1 MVYVRYTTKV
11 VLLLSLSAVM
21 AYTCWNLI
29 ASRPTS
35 SSVPVDDYRQFADA
49 FSAADASLMK
59 AALREFTQVLEK
71 ANITYFMIG
80 GTLLGSYRHHDRIPW
95 DDDVDVAVNHTDKQK
110 LKVLFGNSTSH
121 VLVNVYGGGE
131 HWKFFP
137 KDGHLIKK
145 RTFRSPFIDVFWFD
159 ENASHI
165 FYTGPQGSV
174 KFHKSDLFPLRRR
187 PFGEFFL
194 PAPCNTAA
202 YLIAGSFQVDQ
213 CVSRQTNHLTVTAL
227 SSRTVPCSRL
237 ANMHPFVRRE
247 RQLTSNGRTVV
258 VEDQRFNGVLIKRW
272 SYEDDGCKYNVT
284 DRSYSVV

>member
-1 MVYVRYTTKV
+1 
-11 VLLLSLSAVM
+11 M

-121 VLVNVYGGGE
+121 VLKNVYGGGE

-137 KDGHLIKK
+137 KGGHLIRENK

-159 ENASHI
+159 ENARHI
-165 FYTGPQGSV
+165 FYTCSHGWANFQ
-174 KFHKSDLFPLRRR
+174 KSDVFPLRRR

-202 YLIAGSFQVDQ
+202 YLTTGLFQLDQ
-213 CVSRQTNHLTVTAL
+213 CVSRHMNHLTVTTL
-227 SSRTVPCSRL
+227 STRTVPCSRL
-237 ANMHPFVRRE
+237 AHMHPFVRRQ
-247 RQLTSNGRTVV
+247 RQLTSNGKTVI
-258 VEDQRFNGVLIKRW
+258 VEYQTFNGVIITQW
-272 SYEDDGCKYNVT
+272 SYEDDGCKYSVT
-284 DRSYSVV
+284 RQS

>member
-1 MVYVRYTTKV
+1 MVYVKYPCLLKYTTRVV
-11 VLLLSLSAVM
+11 VLLPLAAVM
-21 AYTCWNLI
+21 AYMFWNLI
-29 ASRPTS
+29 ASMPTKS
-35 SSVPVDDYRQFADA
+35 SAPVASPDVYRKFMDA
-49 FSAADASLMK
+49 FSAADGSLMTS
-59 AALREFTQVLEK
+59 ALREFMQVIEK

-95 DDDVDVAVNHTDKQK
+95 DDDVDLAVNHTDKQK

-121 VLVNVYGGGE
+121 VLKNVYGGKE

-165 FYTGPQGSV
+165 FYTGPQGWV
-174 KFHKSDLFPLRRR
+174 KFQKSDVLPLRRR

-213 CVSRQTNHLTVTAL
+213 CVSRHMNHLTVTIL
-227 SSRTVPCSRL
+227 STRTVPCSRL
-237 ANMHPFVRRE
+237 TNMHPFVRRQ
-247 RQLTSNGRTVV
+247 RQLTSNGKTVI
-258 VEDQRFNGVLIKRW
+258 VEYQTFNGVIINQW
-272 SYEDDGCKYNVT
+272 SYEDDGCK
-284 DRSYSVV
+284 